1 MENNFKLMN
10 LKQRPELLKRIRK
23 WEQELHEKTGD
34 PVALIAYEGNL
45 SKQLHKKELE

>member
-10 LKQRPELLKRIRK
+10 LKERPELLTQIQK

-34 PVALIAYEGNL
+34 KVALIAYEGRL
-45 SKQLHKKELE
+45 TGQLHKKELG